1 MVTIYSMFDKAK
13 MIAQAFKIK
22 KALESQ
28 IITIEEDGML
38 MEISASSQI
47 KKLVIDGV
55 ENKRLMEFLN
65 KALKKSQEYSAKQM
79 QAMGMGLDSL
89 KF

>member
-1 MVTIYSMFDKAK
+1 MVTICSMFDKAK

>member
-1 MVTIYSMFDKAK
+1 MFDKAK

-22 KALESQ
+22 RALESQ

-55 ENKRLMEFLN
+55 ENKKLMEFLN